1 MKKINDWENIKESSE
16 FKRLEPGAY
25 ICAIK
30 AVEDVPEK
38 EYLKVY
44 FDIVK
49 GENKG
54 YFQKLYNEDTRKDK
68 KWPIS
73 GTLIRSYK
81 EAALPMFKG
90 FCTAIEKSNKNFK
103 WDFNEQKLVKKY
115 IGLII
120 ADEEYLNQKGQKRVR
135 NYVASV
141 RSVEAIENGDF
152 TIPALKELDESK
164 VIESQKKEDSFIDPF
179 ADNNNNEPT
188 ITTAPMEDDSSPFVD
203 DDDDDFDPF
212 S

>member
-1 MKKINDWENIKESSE
+1 MKKINDWENIKESSD
-16 FKRLEPGAY
+16 FKRLEAGAY
-25 ICAIK
+25 VCAIK

-38 EYLKVY
+38 EYLKIY

-49 GENKG
+49 GDDKG
-54 YFQKLYNEDTRKDK
+54 YFQKLYDSDTRKEK
-68 KWPIS
+68 KWPIA

-81 EAALPMFKG
+81 ESALSMFKG
-90 FCTAIEKSNKNFK
+90 FITAVEKSNKNYK
-103 WDFNEQKLVKKY
+103 WDFNEKSLVKKY

-120 ADEEYLNQKGQKRVR
+120 GDEEYLTQKGAKRVR

-141 RSVEAIENGDF
+141 RSLEAIEKGDF

-164 VIESQKKEDSFIDPF
+164 LPEVNKPEEKFIDPF
-179 ADNNNNEPT
+179 ADSSNDDVV
-188 ITTAPMEDDSSPFVD
+188 EDTSSPFD

-212 S
+212 A

>member
-1 MKKINDWENIKESSE
+1 MKKINDWENIKESSD
-16 FKRLEPGAY
+16 FKRLEAGAY

-38 EYLKVY
+38 EYLKIY

-49 GENKG
+49 GDEKG
-54 YFQKLYNEDTRKDK
+54 YFQKLYDADTRKEK
-68 KWPIS
+68 KWPIA

-81 EAALPMFKG
+81 DSALSMFKG
-90 FCTAIEKSNKNFK
+90 FITAIEKSNKNYK
-103 WDFNEQKLVKKY
+103 WDFNEKSLVKKY

-141 RSVEAIENGDF
+141 RSLEAIEKGDF

-164 VIESQKKEDSFIDPF
+164 LTGVNKAEEKFVDPF
-179 ADNNNNEPT
+179 ADNTNDSDE
-188 ITTAPMEDDSSPFVD
+188 EDVVEDTSSPFD
-203 DDDDDFDPF
+203 DDDEDPF
-212 S
+212 A

>member
-1 MKKINDWENIKESSE
+1 MKKINDWENIKESSD
-16 FKRLEPGAY
+16 FKRLEAGAY

-38 EYLKVY
+38 EYLKIY

-49 GENKG
+49 GDEKG
-54 YFQKLYNEDTRKDK
+54 YFQKLYDADTRKEK
-68 KWPIS
+68 KWPIA

-81 EAALPMFKG
+81 DSALSMFKG
-90 FCTAIEKSNKNFK
+90 FITAIEKSNKNYK
-103 WDFNEQKLVKKY
+103 WDFNEKSLVKKY

-141 RSVEAIENGDF
+141 RSLEAIEKGDF

-164 VIESQKKEDSFIDPF
+164 LTGVNKAEEKFVDPF
-179 ADNNNNEPT
+179 ADNTNDSD
-188 ITTAPMEDDSSPFVD
+188 EDDVVEDTSSPFD
-203 DDDDDFDPF
+203 DDDEDPF
-212 S
+212 A